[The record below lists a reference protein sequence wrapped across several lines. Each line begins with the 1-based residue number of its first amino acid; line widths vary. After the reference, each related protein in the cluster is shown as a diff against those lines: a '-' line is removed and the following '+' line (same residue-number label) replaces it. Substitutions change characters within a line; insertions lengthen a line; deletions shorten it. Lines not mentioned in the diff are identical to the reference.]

1 MKDFEFV
8 AEQAAAGGSTVSKF
22 VIFGASGDLTSR
34 YLLPALARLLEC
46 GRLPADLSIEGLAR
60 SEWTGEEF
68 REHVREKLAEHAADV
83 GDETRDA
90 LLSRLEYAEADVTD
104 SDSLRSLLPTDGPIV
119 AYLALPP
126 SLFGPT
132 IQALADAGLADGSRI
147 VVEKPFGEDLES
159 ARELNRLIRR
169 SFSECVVFRLDH
181 FLGKQTVQNVL
192 GLRFAN
198 RLYEPI
204 WNRNH
209 IERVD
214 IVWDETIALE
224 GRAGYYDATGAARDM
239 LQNHL
244 LQLTA
249 LLAMEPPAT
258 MDERDLRDRKAE
270 LLRSVHAMTEQ
281 EVREGS
287 VRGRYSA
294 GEVLGHEVPA
304 YVDEEGVDPS
314 RNTETFAQ
322 VTLTIDNWRWADV
335 PFTLR
340 SGKALGRDR
349 REMVV
354 HLRKVPHLAFI
365 ETPDAPGNSIVLGM
379 DPDTVATT
387 VNINGPGDPFSL
399 ECVRLQT
406 VLSPQAIPAYGRLLL
421 DVIEGDPAFSIRDDE
436 AEEAWRIVE
445 PLLDAW
451 ERDLVPLADY
461 PAGSSGPVE
470 LPEPEPGVPARSE
483 PSEDDNGC

>member
-1 MKDFEFV
+1 MR
-8 AEQAAAGGSTVSKF
+8 KF

-46 GRLPADLSIEGLAR
+46 GQLPADLSIEGIAR
-60 SEWTGEEF
+60 SGWSHEEF
-68 REHVREKLAEHAADV
+68 REHVREKFAQNATDV
-83 GDETRDA
+83 APESRDA
-90 LLSRLEYAEADVTD
+90 LLSRLSYAEGDVADP
-104 SDSLRSLLPTDGPIV
+104 DSLRPLLPTDEPIV

-126 SLFGPT
+126 AVFAPT
-132 IQALADAGLADGSRI
+132 IKALAAAGLADGSRI
-147 VVEKPFGEDLES
+147 VVEKPFGEDVES
-159 ARELNRLIRR
+159 ARELNRLIGR
-169 SFSECVVFRLDH
+169 SFPESVVFRLDH

-198 RLYEPI
+198 RIFEPI

-209 IERVD
+209 VERVD

-224 GRAGYYDATGAARDM
+224 DRAGYYDVTGAARAM

-258 MDERDLRDRKAE
+258 MGERDLRDRKAE
-270 LLRSVHAMTEQ
+270 LMRAVHTMTEQ
-281 EVREGS
+281 EVSAGT
-287 VRGRYSA
+287 VRGRYIA
-294 GEVLGHEVPA
+294 GEINGHQVPS
-304 YVDEEGVDPS
+304 YTDERGVDPT

-354 HLRKVPHLAFI
+354 HLRKVPHLAFD
-365 ETPDAPGNSIVLGM
+365 EAPRQPGNTVVLAM
-379 DPDTVATT
+379 DPDTVAAT

-399 ECVRLQT
+399 ECIRLQT
-406 VLSPQAIPAYGRLLL
+406 VLAPQSIPAYGRLLL
-421 DVIEGDPAFSIRDDE
+421 DVIEGDPVLSIRDDE
-436 AEEAWRIVE
+436 AEEAWRILE
-445 PLLDAW
+445 PVLAAW
-451 ERDLVPLADY
+451 ERDLVPLEDY
-461 PAGSSGPVE
+461 RAGSTGPVE
-470 LPEPEPGVPARSE
+470 LCEPEMGVPARPE
-483 PSEDDNGC
+483 PPEDESRC

>member
-1 MKDFEFV
+1 MR
-8 AEQAAAGGSTVSKF
+8 KF

-46 GRLPADLSIEGLAR
+46 GQLPADLSIEGIAR
-60 SEWTGEEF
+60 SDWSQEEY
-68 REHVREKLAEHAADV
+68 REHVREKFAQSATDV
-83 GDETRDA
+83 APESRDA
-90 LLSRLEYAEADVTD
+90 LLSRLGYAKGDVTD
-104 SDSLRSLLPTDGPIV
+104 PDSLRPLLPTDEPIV

-126 SLFGPT
+126 ALFAPT
-132 IQALADAGLADGSRI
+132 IKALAAAGLADGSRI

-159 ARELNRLIRR
+159 ARELNRLIGR
-169 SFSECVVFRLDH
+169 SFRESVVFRLDH

-198 RLYEPI
+198 RIFEPI

-209 IERVD
+209 VERVD

-224 GRAGYYDATGAARDM
+224 DRAGYYDATGAARDM

-258 MDERDLRDRKAE
+258 MGERDLRDRKAE
-270 LLRSVHAMTEQ
+270 VMRAVHTMTEQ
-281 EVREGS
+281 EVSDGT
-287 VRGRYSA
+287 VRGRYTA
-294 GEVLGHEVPA
+294 GEISGRQVPSYTA
-304 YVDEEGVDPS
+304 EQGVDPT

-340 SGKALGRDR
+340 SGKALGRNR

-354 HLRKVPHLAFI
+354 HLRKVPHLAFD
-365 ETPDAPGNSIVLGM
+365 EAPRPPGNAIVLGM
-379 DPDTVATT
+379 DPDTVAAT

-399 ECVRLQT
+399 ERIRLQT
-406 VLSPQAIPAYGRLLL
+406 VLAPQSIPAYGRLLL
-421 DVIEGDPAFSIRDDE
+421 DVIAGDPVLSIRDDE

-445 PLLDAW
+445 PVLTAW
-451 ERDLVPLADY
+451 ERDLVPLEHY
-461 PAGSSGPVE
+461 RAGSTGPVE
-470 LPEPEPGVPARSE
+470 LDEPEMGVPARPE
-483 PSEDDNGC
+483 PPEDESGC